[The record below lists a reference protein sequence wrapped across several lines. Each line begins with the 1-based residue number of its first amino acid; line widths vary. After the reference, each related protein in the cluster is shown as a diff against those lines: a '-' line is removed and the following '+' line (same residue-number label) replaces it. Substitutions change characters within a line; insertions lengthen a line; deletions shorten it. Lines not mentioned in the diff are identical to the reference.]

1 MRWLLFCEMNQLSLR
16 NRLSVNKRY
25 TNLINCININT
36 ALHRIIQLTDEYTG
50 YKMNTYLK

>member
-50 YKMNTYLK
+50 YRIYAYLK